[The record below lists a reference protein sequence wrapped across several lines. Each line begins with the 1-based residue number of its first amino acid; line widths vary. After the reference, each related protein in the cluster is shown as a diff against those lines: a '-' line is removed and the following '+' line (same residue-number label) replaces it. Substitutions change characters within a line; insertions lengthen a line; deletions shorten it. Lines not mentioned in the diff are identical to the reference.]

1 MGILWL
7 PMKINCNMFTAQNN
21 SNWKDRSCLT
31 LQMQM
36 GTDMRLTKTKG
47 TKTSTQMCLWDSKLS
62 ATNSSNIK
70 SSKWVAKLISMA
82 LYWMYSSALRWVWGL
97 LHQTI
102 EPMIAPDTE
111 KNEDKLTENVFR
123 RFSKTYLQFLSIWI
137 MVWRRTTMTKTSP
150 GPFLTQITW

>member
-1 MGILWL
+1 
-7 PMKINCNMFTAQNN
+7 MKINCNMFTAQNN

-123 RFSKTYLQFLSIWI
+123 RFFKTYLQFLSIWI

>member
-1 MGILWL
+1 MKNQTLVQNLLGYTVIYRL

-21 SNWKDRSCLT
+21 SSWKDLSCLT

-47 TKTSTQMCLWDSKLS
+47 TKTSTQMCLRDSKLS
-62 ATNSSNIK
+62 ATNSSNIN
-70 SSKWVAKLISMA
+70 SNKWVAKLISIA

-111 KNEDKLTENVFR
+111 KQIKNEVKIFRLKKFSVAFSRLTCNSFPYE
-123 RFSKTYLQFLSIWI
+123 
-137 MVWRRTTMTKTSP
+137 
-150 GPFLTQITW
+150 

>member
-1 MGILWL
+1 MKNQTLVQDLLGYPVIYRL

-21 SNWKDRSCLT
+21 SSWKDLSCLT

-36 GTDMRLTKTKG
+36 GTDIRLTKTKG
-47 TKTSTQMCLWDSKLS
+47 TKTSTQMCLRDSKLS
-62 ATNSSNIK
+62 ATNSSNIN
-70 SSKWVAKLISMA
+70 SNKWVAKLISIA

-111 KNEDKLTENVFR
+111 EQVKIFRLKKFSVAFSRLTCNSFPYE
-123 RFSKTYLQFLSIWI
+123 
-137 MVWRRTTMTKTSP
+137 
-150 GPFLTQITW
+150 